1 MNGNHFLQLVTAFSN
16 KNNGFKNIFSD
27 ISGRYTTDIA
37 LINSLWTEIEKN
49 YNLKTDII
57 TILYIWKI

>member
-37 LINSLWTEIEKN
+37 LINSLWTEIEK
-49 YNLKTDII
+49 L
-57 TILYIWKI
+57 